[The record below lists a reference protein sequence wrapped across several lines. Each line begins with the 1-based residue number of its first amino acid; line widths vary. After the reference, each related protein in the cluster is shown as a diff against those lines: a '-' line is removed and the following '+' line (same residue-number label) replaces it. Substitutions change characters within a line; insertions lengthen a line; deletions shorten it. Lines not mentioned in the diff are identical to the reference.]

1 MAYQKKVTVFVW
13 DEPHVVSVYREHQ
26 GVWVAV
32 GDYEGKSISVQ
43 DRSEGAAMPNRKPKP
58 RQPALTAE
66 AQAASETHIN
76 W

>member
-43 DRSEGAAMPNRKPKP
+43 DRSEGAALKRWRESAKGELS
-58 RQPALTAE
+58 AT
-66 AQAASETHIN
+66 
-76 W
+76 